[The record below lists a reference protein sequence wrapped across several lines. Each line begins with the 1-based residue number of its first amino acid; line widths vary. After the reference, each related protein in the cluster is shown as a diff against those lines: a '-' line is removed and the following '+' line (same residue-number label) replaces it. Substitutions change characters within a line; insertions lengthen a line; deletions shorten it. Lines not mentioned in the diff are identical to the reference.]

1 MGLCKSCLKRTGI
14 TGPVDPKAEALAK
27 YLVRGGD
34 AAAVAAKVK
43 GGTAAA
49 IINDLPEAVKDAIA
63 EGGRGDVIFKN
74 TQQLFVD
81 GEGGQCPQ
89 NIGEYLAEDDHLK
102 GALNGMKKTSSF
114 KMAKFGAKKDRH
126 GSDVEDD
133 VVDKASG
140 MDHKSQATSCISQI
154 NADTGGSGGG
164 GAKGGKKGEKE
175 PPPEAPSNFGK
186 RSSASTSTSA
196 STSSAAAASSVQIR
210 GDGSTPAESSTNRK
224 GKRNHRHREHDRA
237 FHHHRKGHSHSKSHD
252 HHRGV
257 EKSRG
262 RREKMLR
269 REENVDRSE
278 KVPHVSSTDHTGG
291 RHKETKIRHARHSG
305 HDHHAQKSRS
315 TPTSGASSAEPK
327 DSSSTES
334 ETSSASSKSDEED
347 EPHRQ
352 LGQADRHR
360 QEHDHDDENRQDK
373 ARLSVLPLVDWKR
386 LASNH
391 PLAAQRLSAFWLAVE
406 PATWYLCV
414 GGGGVFLG
422 VFVAWWMF
430 RGRKVSLLASWRKT
444 FWAALRRGNIFA
456 TSSSSASAAL
466 AATTTVP
473 GASAMSRTSL
483 KATERQGQ
491 RSPAAR
497 EHPFPTPLP
506 LLKVPRKK
514 KKKTASGSHGNAASP
529 SKPSRHTNIRAGTT
543 ATFHSSCNLFSATSG
558 VPQEAVPQ
566 QAALQQLQAEHEQK
580 QHVWEQEEEEQ
591 HQRENECQYLYQSS
605 VPESFA
611 DGDEGRLES
620 ESCGSKNFVADE
632 EQDWPDYGTLPS
644 SNPTH

>member
-186 RSSASTSTSA
+186 RSSARAGYVVPLRRRWGGVSGRVCRLVDVSGSEGVA
-196 STSSAAAASSVQIR
+196 SGVVEEDILGGAAPWQYLRDLFLICISSAGRDHDGAR
-210 GDGSTPAESSTNRK
+210 GLCN
-224 GKRNHRHREHDRA
+224 
-237 FHHHRKGHSHSKSHD
+237 
-252 HHRGV
+252 V
-257 EKSRG
+257 ENEPQSNGTTRTTQ
-262 RREKMLR
+262 
-269 REENVDRSE
+269 S
-278 KVPHVSSTDHTGG
+278 GG
-291 RHKETKIRHARHSG
+291 E
-305 HDHHAQKSRS
+305 
-315 TPTSGASSAEPK
+315 GASVP
-327 DSSSTES
+327 D
-334 ETSSASSKSDEED
+334 
-347 EPHRQ
+347 
-352 LGQADRHR
+352 
-360 QEHDHDDENRQDK
+360 
-373 ARLSVLPLVDWKR
+373 
-386 LASNH
+386 
-391 PLAAQRLSAFWLAVE
+391 
-406 PATWYLCV
+406 AT
-414 GGGGVFLG
+414 
-422 VFVAWWMF
+422 A
-430 RGRKVSLLASWRKT
+430 
-444 FWAALRRGNIFA
+444 
-456 TSSSSASAAL
+456 
-466 AATTTVP
+466 P
-473 GASAMSRTSL
+473 P
-483 KATERQGQ
+483 E
-491 RSPAAR
+491 
-497 EHPFPTPLP
+497 
-506 LLKVPRKK
+506 
-514 KKKTASGSHGNAASP
+514 
-529 SKPSRHTNIRAGTT
+529 GTT